1 MYNLVIHPPA
11 TSHTALKRLVQEV
24 VDTHNSASESDIK
37 FSKRVDEDALSVLKS
52 DFFDA
57 RGLTHIWHYPH
68 KEYELFID
76 FILEAKFRYP
86 LKRPYALAKE
96 LGIPFHRRKN
106 YIRARG
112 NSYPSAHSASV
123 WFVTYYLADKIPPH
137 LKSELFAFAHKIAN
151 SRMVAGVH
159 TRQDLDEGRLL
170 AQKAVNMLKK
180 PRKNDHLMFKET
192 PLSNHERTRISQSL
206 YEIANLVGG
215 DVGFPELPLDVFRHF
230 IRRYGTKLLGVI
242 FDPAEGSKYGPYLG
256 SIAAFDMSFSEFSEI
271 AQGSMYSLV
280 DSRSASNIDLDSVLS
295 KFDKDSRFVYI
306 LERTRLQ
313 TDYAKSEMAKLN
325 EEFYSYLCSHNYGF
339 VSVCKESTSYKT
351 YVQMAK
357 DGKFKFHLDV
367 KNTIPYLGMRDSFH
381 FIIGEFLP

>member
-24 VDTHNSASESDIK
+24 VDTHNSASELDIK

-170 AQKAVNMLKK
+170 AQKAVNMLK
-180 PRKNDHLMFKET
+180 
-192 PLSNHERTRISQSL
+192 LSS
-206 YEIANLVGG
+206 
-215 DVGFPELPLDVFRHF
+215 FW
-230 IRRYGTKLLGVI
+230 
-242 FDPAEGSKYGPYLG
+242 GPKHVLTAVQEAKASYCNALE
-256 SIAAFDMSFSEFSEI
+256 AFNF
-271 AQGSMYSLV
+271 
-280 DSRSASNIDLDSVLS
+280 N
-295 KFDKDSRFVYI
+295 RF
-306 LERTRLQ
+306 Q
-313 TDYAKSEMAKLN
+313 A
-325 EEFYSYLCSHNYGF
+325 
-339 VSVCKESTSYKT
+339 
-351 YVQMAK
+351 
-357 DGKFKFHLDV
+357 FKF
-367 KNTIPYLGMRDSFH
+367 LGAPGNLSRPSK
-381 FIIGEFLP
+381 L